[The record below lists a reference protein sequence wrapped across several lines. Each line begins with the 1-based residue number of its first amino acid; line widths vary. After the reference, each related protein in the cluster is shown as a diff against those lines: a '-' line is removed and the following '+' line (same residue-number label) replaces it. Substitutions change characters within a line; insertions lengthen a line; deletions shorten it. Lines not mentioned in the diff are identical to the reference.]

1 MVTLH
6 EKKWVHYTFL
16 PSDAKIFKRLL
27 PLMIIVGIY
36 AILVVWIETQW
47 LHLTEDAELLDA
59 SEGVLGF
66 VISMILVFRTNTAY
80 DRWWEGRKLW
90 GQLVNTS
97 RNMAIKV
104 NAVLDDTQQTQRD
117 FFMHMVPNFAF
128 ALKNHLRKK
137 VALDEFTAT
146 HLLTGIQYK
155 EHIPTHIAGIIYDKV
170 TRLYTTNIIKNEQL
184 LTLTVEAQQLMEICG
199 ACERISNSPIPF
211 SYSSFIKKIIFFY
224 IITMPWSY
232 VKDTGYYIVPIVV
245 FVFYVLANLEL
256 IAEEIEDPFG
266 SDPNDL
272 PTDALSQAIRK
283 SVIEILSK
291 K

>member
-1 MVTLH
+1 MISLH
-6 EKKWVHYTFL
+6 DKKWFFL
-16 PSDAKIFKRLL
+16 PSDLKIFKRIL
-27 PLMIIVGIY
+27 PLMIAVGVY
-36 AILVVWIETQW
+36 AAIVVWLETQW
-47 LHLTEDAELLDA
+47 LHLTEDAELLNA

-66 VISMILVFRTNTAY
+66 VISMILVFRTNTSY

-97 RNMAIKV
+97 RNLAIKV
-104 NAVLDDTQQTQRD
+104 DAVLDSSHQTERN
-117 FFMHMVPNFAF
+117 FFVHMIPNFAF
-128 ALKNHLRKK
+128 SLKNHLRKK
-137 VALDEFTAT
+137 TNTDEFTAP
-146 HLLTGIQYK
+146 HLLADAKSK
-155 EHIPTHIAGIIYDKV
+155 EHVPAYIAGTIYKQINS
-170 TRLYTTNIIKNEQL
+170 LYTSNIIKNEQL

-199 ACERISNSPIPF
+199 ACERINNSPIPF

-232 VKDTGYYIVPIVV
+232 VKDTGYYIVPILV

-272 PTDALSQAIRK
+272 PTDALSQNIRK
-283 SVIEILSK
+283 SVTEILGEK
-291 K
+291 